1 MLINRENAAMTHRQP
16 MTILKSWF
24 PLSNQKSMRIASALI
39 LLLFV
44 ICVTPIYAQTTVAL
58 MPIPKPQFFGQNGQP
73 LPGCRIYTYISG
85 TSTPQGTFFDSGGTI
100 PNQNPVVCDAGGFVS
115 IWLIV
120 GDTYRIVVQDQN
132 FVQQYI
138 VDGVVGVGGG
148 TLSLFSTPNTWT
160 ALQTFSAGANI
171 VGGNI
176 TGTFTGS
183 PAFSGTP
190 AFTTFSISNA
200 TVIANLN
207 ASLWNG
213 TSVNAGGALA
223 TGLVPVTTGGATAA
237 WGNITQISGTLG
249 AGQLPGSGVI
259 TGIGGSCT
267 VGSSCNVPFIVF
279 NTPSG
284 STNANIGATTIF
296 TAGGSDV
303 TIQISE
309 YIQQTVVGTNCTG
322 ATSVNTQIT
331 WQDPLAAAPA
341 TLSLNN
347 TLPITGNNNG
357 APGNTAN
364 WGNTPP
370 TDYRIKAGTVVQYST
385 IYTLG
390 TACTIGP
397 SYKIWP
403 YVMQIN

>member
-1 MLINRENAAMTHRQP
+1 MKKL
-16 MTILKSWF
+16 LF
-24 PLSNQKSMRIASALI
+24 FLCLI
-39 LLLFV
+39 LGLGQS
-44 ICVTPIYAQTTVAL
+44 AHGQTAVAL
-58 MPIPKPQFFGQNGQP
+58 MPIPKPSFYAQNGLP
-73 LPGCRIYTYISG
+73 LSGCKIFTYATG
-85 TSTPQGTFFDSGGTI
+85 TSTPLGTFTDSTGTI
-100 PNQNPVVCDAGGFVS
+100 PNPNPVTCDAGGFVNPG

-120 GDTYRIVVQDQN
+120 GDTYRILVQDQ
-132 FVQQYI
+132 FGVQQYL

-148 TLSLFSTPNTWT
+148 SLNLFSTPNTWT
-160 ALQTFSAGANI
+160 ALQTFSAGASIN
-171 VGGNI
+171 GGI
-176 TGTFTGS
+176 LTGTFTGS

-190 AFTTFSISNA
+190 QFATFTISNP

-213 TSVNAGGALA
+213 TSVNAGGAL
-223 TGLVPVTTGGATAA
+223 TTGFVPIVSGASAA
-237 WGNITQISGTLG
+237 TWGNLPSI
-249 AGQLPGSGVI
+249 AGVASLAQLPGAGVT
-259 TGIGGSCT
+259 TGIGGTCT
-267 VGSSCNVPFIVF
+267 IGSSCNVPFIVF
-279 NTPSG
+279 NTPSA

-309 YIQQTVVGTNCTG
+309 YIQQTVAGSGCTG
-322 ATSVNTQIT
+322 ATTVNTQIT

-385 IYTLG
+385 IYTIG
-390 TACTIGP
+390 TGCGTGP